1 MLKVFM
7 TDSHALSKLK
17 KKKNNQGGGVAST
30 EWLCT
35 FVAID
40 TFRNLFR
47 ATDTCDVFS
56 FDKDGCQSLKLSA
69 SLWFFFQTMLE
80 EHLNR
85 YSIYPVPLF
94 QYFVV
99 MHIPHTFSHYQDQ
112 NIWSKKKNLMY
123 CKQKHLEQKK
133 MYWKGDRLL
142 LSRFFFTWSSTNV

>member
-1 MLKVFM
+1 MLYQN
-7 TDSHALSKLK
+7 S

-112 NIWSKKKNLMY
+112 NIWSKKKILCIANKNIWSKKRCIGKGTGY
-123 CKQKHLEQKK
+123 CYQDFFLLEARP
-133 MYWKGDRLL
+133 M
-142 LSRFFFTWSSTNV
+142 SRKF